1 MNGTHAQQT
10 PSYNQTTA
18 ELSKRNFHT
27 KTVENAL
34 SKGIVESTYNQKTA
48 DRFYNTS
55 ANTMSDSEKN
65 VRDRLGLWGLANDTE
80 VAGAVSGLERFKN
93 ARYNK
98 VRTFDFSFSFT
109 MICSLGLFFM
119 VVFH

>member
-98 VRTFDFSFSFT
+98 VRTFDSTFSF
-109 MICSLGLFFM
+109 LQ
-119 VVFH
+119 